1 MDGADPQIL
10 PGLNL
15 SCMRISGKRDVCQSS
30 KNDSIPVETSHNRS
44 NKHNAYAIWQH
55 AREF

>member
-44 NKHNAYAIWQH
+44 NKHNA
-55 AREF
+55 